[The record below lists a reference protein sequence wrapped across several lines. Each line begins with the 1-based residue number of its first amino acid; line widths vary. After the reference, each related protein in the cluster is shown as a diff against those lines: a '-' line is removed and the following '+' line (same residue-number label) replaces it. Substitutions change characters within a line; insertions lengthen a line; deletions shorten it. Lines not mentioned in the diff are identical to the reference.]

1 MALRT
6 GPAIAAA
13 LFCWSAIST
22 RAADPPADPPP
33 DPEAF
38 RALLAAKDAPL
49 ESARLQVECVQWSEE
64 KAWIPDESRGV
75 RGGWSVPTARAI
87 MKTYLRTATFAP
99 GRMRIRHAPLE
110 LAGATAGPATAATA
124 DAGLVTA
131 EVKPGTASDE
141 VEVSSGVL
149 TVAEFDGK
157 PLVDQREGD
166 TARNALR
173 GDLRDTLLG
182 LGVGLGGALTRID
195 SLERAD
201 GGGYRLTGA
210 AKYFGEDFEEVVEA
224 ELDADLVIRTCRLTV
239 AWPGEEQVC
248 AYQSQ
253 GTVEAAGMTLAEQGS
268 FVWRSRILRPSFAG
282 GERTWSDWKTLAA
295 DGYKFRE
302 LELDAVAGRAAADRR
317 DGPG

>member
-13 LFCWSAIST
+13 LFCWSASLAQ
-22 RAADPPADPPP
+22 AADPPADPPS

-49 ESARLQVECVQWSEE
+49 ESARLRVECARWFAE
-64 KAWIPDESRGV
+64 KAWIPDENREG
-75 RGGWSVPTARAI
+75 RDGWSVPTGRGI
-87 MKTYLRTATFAP
+87 VKTYLRTATFAP
-99 GRMRIRHAPLE
+99 GRMRIRQAPLE
-110 LAGATAGPATAATA
+110 LAGATAGPT
-124 DAGLVTA
+124 DAGLAIA
-131 EVKPGTASDE
+131 EVKPGTASDRTE
-141 VEVSSGVL
+141 VPAGVL
-149 TVAEFDGK
+149 SVAELHGK

-195 SLERAD
+195 SLERTD
-201 GGGYRLTGA
+201 GGGYSLTGA

-224 ELDADLVIRTCRLTV
+224 ELDANLVIRTCRLTV

-248 AYQSQ
+248 AYQAQ
-253 GTVEAAGMTLAEQGS
+253 GTVEAAGVTLAEQGS

-295 DGYKFRE
+295 DGYKFRG